1 MGLVQSKDGYIVS
14 WLCSRLRLLRNNDSF
29 DEQTTR
35 VELDQ
40 TSRASEPSPTMTTS
54 SSNVGQNMTQTP
66 DLYNDASNI
75 SDSAK
80 EIPTID
86 LEPPPPLGLGN
97 LTLPSLRYPQPS
109 LSFPTRTT
117 IMAPAKPTAASDFDV
132 VAAYHKILASDPD
145 ITMPVA
151 AIEALVEAL
160 HDIPATTVSETL
172 DLLSTLTAE
181 LKRKIPNPISLSAG
195 TDLFQRYIITTLQ
208 NPRGGSSSSRG
219 GDFDA
224 VRDHLVQNGKL
235 FVERAKEARD
245 KIASFG
251 KHFVRDGNTVLTNGG
266 SRVVGA
272 LLRSAAESASGGFGA
287 QGSIRFRVIYVVSSD
302 SPSAESSE
310 NISALR
316 KLGIPVATIPPTA
329 IAYCLQQ
336 VTQCFVGAEGVV
348 ENGGI
353 ISRLGT
359 YQIAMLAKAAGKPF
373 YVVSESHKFVRLYP
387 LGQMDLGIDQR
398 VVEFKTAD
406 GKEERPKSASSM
418 RSTASAADEGVA
430 DLDDLSPGTPNE
442 KNFADVADAVDF
454 TVSYY
459 SELSC
464 CVEADHI
471 VASQPHLWYHH

>member
-1 MGLVQSKDGYIVS
+1 
-14 WLCSRLRLLRNNDSF
+14 
-29 DEQTTR
+29 
-35 VELDQ
+35 
-40 TSRASEPSPTMTTS
+40 
-54 SSNVGQNMTQTP
+54 
-66 DLYNDASNI
+66 
-75 SDSAK
+75 
-80 EIPTID
+80 
-86 LEPPPPLGLGN
+86 
-97 LTLPSLRYPQPS
+97 
-109 LSFPTRTT
+109 
-117 IMAPAKPTAASDFDV
+117 MAPPKSTAANDFDV
-132 VAAYHKILASDPD
+132 VATYHKILASDPD

-172 DLLSTLTAE
+172 DHLSTLTAE

-208 NPRGGSSSSRG
+208 APRSGTGSQG

-224 VRDHLVQNGKL
+224 IRDHLVQNGKL

-272 LLRSAAESASGGFGA
+272 LLRSAAEASGGFGA
-287 QGSIRFRVIYVVSSD
+287 QGSIRFKVIYVMSSEL
-302 SPSAESSE
+302 PNAESSD
-310 NISALR
+310 NIAALR

-336 VTQCFVGAEGVV
+336 VSQCFVGAEGVV

-387 LGQMDLGIDQR
+387 LGQTDLGIDQNI
-398 VVEFKTAD
+398 VEFKTSD
-406 GKEERPKSASSM
+406 GKDDRPKSASSTK
-418 RSTASAADEGVA
+418 STSSMKDEGVA
-430 DLDDLSPGTPNE
+430 DLDVDTRCPS
-442 KNFADVADAVDF
+442 ADRNVCNVADSVDF
-454 TVSYY
+454 TVSIILYP
-459 SELSC
+459 
-464 CVEADHI
+464 H
-471 VASQPHLWYHH
+471 ASQADRSTATTSHLRHYHGIWRPLTLCCKRGTYQDLVLG